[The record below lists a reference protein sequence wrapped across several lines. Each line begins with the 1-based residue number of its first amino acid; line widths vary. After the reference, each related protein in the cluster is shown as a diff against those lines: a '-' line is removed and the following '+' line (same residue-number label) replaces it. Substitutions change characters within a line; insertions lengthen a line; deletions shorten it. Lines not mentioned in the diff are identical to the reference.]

1 MVYPDAVSLDS
12 KTTVAVDRG
21 TVLDLNRLAIDLERA
36 EGHKFTLGDV
46 VRWLLGQAGKQTGA
60 SNG

>member
-1 MVYPDAVSLDS
+1 VSLDS

-36 EGHKFTLGDV
+36 EGRRFTLGDV
-46 VRWLLGQAGKQTGA
+46 IRKLIETYQRVQAGA
-60 SNG
+60 AR